1 MPETYQDR
9 YSISFRRLHDMMDYH
24 VNQSIHSRWERA
36 ATNDLHIEPLDE
48 YCSLYG
54 DYSAFEAS
62 VTEGAVKD
70 TANNLGL
77 ALLYGSDC
85 YPMRDTAYKSLLDR
99 ARIGGAALLKLKRSN
114 LADIL
119 NLCLP
124 LYKDMALLLI
134 REQKVTAVHS
144 GDAKDYCVLPIDGLL
159 ESLKNTLD
167 DRFPGNAFESGY
179 SDHTLTH
186 AGWSLPDHKDELLG
200 TYRKTLENSGK
211 SALASKLM
219 PGIRF
224 STSDTGNSSAK
235 ASALILGLPYPIPIG
250 GTVATEHRGQANIQS
265 FKESLPMLF
274 AQFTD
279 SVARLEKL
287 TAIYLDYPVNAMTA
301 ICKKLSM
308 PKSASLEAI
317 GMYEMACGEKTA
329 TAHDVFIAMQEI
341 MFICKTANTPE
352 SKMLLLEENMAR
364 ALTLNW
370 VNFDTAKAVT
380 W

>member
-9 YSISFRRLHDMMDYH
+9 YSINFRRLPDMMDYH
-24 VNQSIHSRWERA
+24 IIQSIHSRWERV
-36 ATNDLHIEPLDE
+36 ATNDLYIEALDE
-48 YCSLYG
+48 YSPLCE
-54 DYSAFEAS
+54 DRSAFEAS
-62 VTEGAVKD
+62 VTEDAVKD
-70 TANNLGL
+70 TVKNLGL
-77 ALLYGSDC
+77 TLKYGSDR

-99 ARIGGAALLKLKRSN
+99 ARIGGAALLKLKRSD
-114 LADIL
+114 LAYML

-134 REQKVTAVHS
+134 REQKVTAAHS

-159 ESLKNTLD
+159 DSLKNTLD

-186 AGWSLPDHKDELLG
+186 AEWSLPAHKDELLG

-211 SALASKLM
+211 AALASKLM

-235 ASALILGLPYPIPIG
+235 VSALIFGLPYPIPIG

-265 FKESLPMLF
+265 FTESLPMLF

-279 SVARLEKL
+279 SVSRLEKL
-287 TAIYLDYPVNAMTA
+287 TVVYLDYPVNVMMAV
-301 ICKKLSM
+301 CKKLAM
-308 PKSASLEAI
+308 PKPASLEAI
-317 GMYEMACGEKTA
+317 GMYEMACGENAA
-329 TAHDVFIAMQEI
+329 TAHDVYIAMQEI
-341 MFICKTANTPE
+341 LFICKTANTPE
-352 SKMLLLEENMAR
+352 SKMLLLEENMSR

-370 VNFDTAKAVT
+370 VSFDTAKAVT